1 MREMLAE
8 AAVAAF
14 WDALDEPTRSRLRAT
29 TAATNATL
37 ADAWTRARHA
47 WPELHVSSTRFCG
60 YFAAHLGDAV
70 ALDGLRA
77 EDLYLACGCIDGDT
91 AALRAFEAALAEVA
105 NKLRSVARNDDVLGE
120 AKQLTR
126 QLLVARGDR
135 PPALADYAGRGDLR
149 GWLRVALGRELVR
162 LVRAAE
168 KSPRLATGEQALVVD
183 RADDPET
190 AYLKTHYR
198 EEFKAAFADAL
209 AQLDPTD
216 RRLLRYAIIE
226 RLSIDDIA
234 RLDRIHRATAARQ
247 VVKARERLVAE
258 TRRVLGERLKLDG
271 DRLQSIFGL
280 IESQVDVSVQRLLAG

>member
-1 MREMLAE
+1 MLAE

-14 WDALDEPTRSRLRAT
+14 WDALDEPARLRLRAA
-29 TAATNATL
+29 TAATTL
-37 ADAWTRARHA
+37 AVTAAWTRAQAA
-47 WPELHVSSTRFCG
+47 WPDVRVPAERFCA
-60 YFAAHLGDAV
+60 YFAAHIGDSV
-70 ALDGLRA
+70 ALEPLRA
-77 EDLYLACGCIDGDT
+77 EDLDLACGCIDGDA
-91 AALRAFEAALAEVA
+91 AALQAFEDALAEVA
-105 NKLRSVARNDDVLGE
+105 NKLRSTARNDDVLGE

-126 QLLVARGDR
+126 QLLVARGDC

-162 LVRAAE
+162 LMRAAE

-198 EEFKAAFADAL
+198 EAFKAAFADAL
-209 AQLDPTD
+209 AQLDPDD

-234 RLDRIHRATAARQ
+234 RLDRVHRATAARQ
-247 VVKARERLVAE
+247 VVRARERLVAE
-258 TRRVLGERLKLDG
+258 TRRVLGERLRLDG

-280 IESQVDVSVQRLLAG
+280 IESQVDVSVQRLLVGA